1 MAQHLNRLAAIL
13 VGTSL
18 AAAAPAAWAA
28 SGGGGD
34 GHDSGGEASAENV
47 DKATAL
53 GVDHT
58 YASGSPG
65 AFGHADKQ
73 VRLVIDGDGF
83 HPDHLEIH
91 AGATVKFIV
100 SNAGDQRHSFVLGT
114 QATQQRA
121 HNQLAAAGDLRQ
133 FQLEAPNQVVLA
145 PGETRVMV
153 WEFPER
159 LPATPRTQPEFA
171 CQIGDH
177 AAHGFKGTIT
187 MKPARADHGDA
198 GGGGH

>member
-1 MAQHLNRLAAIL
+1 MAQRLSRLAAIL
-13 VGTSL
+13 VGTGL
-18 AAAAPAAWAA
+18 LTAAPVAMAA
-28 SGGGGD
+28 SGGDHGSETAGQ
-34 GHDSGGEASAENV
+34 NV

-65 AFGHADKQ
+65 AFGHADEKI
-73 VRLVIDGDGF
+73 RLVMTEDGF
-83 HPDHLEIH
+83 KPDHLEIH
-91 AGATVKFIV
+91 AGDTIKFIV
-100 SNAGDQRHSFVLGT
+100 SNAGERRHSFVLGT

-121 HNQLAAAGDLRQ
+121 HNQLAAAGDLRH
-133 FQLEAPNQVVLA
+133 FKLEAPNQVVLA

-159 LPATPRTQPEFA
+159 LPATPRTRPEFA
-171 CQIGDH
+171 CQIADH
-177 AAHGFKGTIT
+177 AEQGLKGSIT
-187 MKPARADHGDA
+187 MKPPRAGHGA